1 MLVGM
6 RAVGLTEFG
15 GPDVLHVL
23 DLPDPQ
29 AGPGEVRIRVHAA
42 AVNPTDTLL
51 RSGAQARRVKGVP
64 PPYVPGMDAAGVLEQ
79 IGEGVVTDLQPGDHV
94 MAIVV
99 PRGSHG
105 AYAERI
111 VVPAESVARVP
122 KGASDAEAASLPMN
136 GLTARLALHLLDLDR
151 GQTLGVTGAAGALGG
166 YAIQL
171 AKADGLRV
179 VADAAPRDESLVKEL
194 GADIVLPRG
203 DDYPERIRTAVPEG
217 VHGLVDAALF
227 DRLAL
232 PAVRDGGR
240 IATVRGFSD
249 AGERGVT
256 FHPVMV
262 RDYAREQAELDRLR
276 QQVEDGQVTLRVA
289 RTLPAEEASEAH
301 RLLEAGGVRGRLILQ
316 LDG

>member
-1 MLVGM
+1 M
-6 RAVGLTEFG
+6 
-15 GPDVLHVL
+15 
-23 DLPDPQ
+23 
-29 AGPGEVRIRVHAA
+29 
-42 AVNPTDTLL
+42 
-51 RSGAQARRVKGVP
+51 
-64 PPYVPGMDAAGVLEQ
+64 
-79 IGEGVVTDLQPGDHV
+79 
-94 MAIVV
+94 
-99 PRGSHG
+99 
-105 AYAERI
+105 
-111 VVPAESVARVP
+111 
-122 KGASDAEAASLPMN
+122 
-136 GLTARLALHLLDLDR
+136 
-151 GQTLGVTGAAGALGG
+151 
-166 YAIQL
+166 
-171 AKADGLRV
+171 
-179 VADAAPRDESLVKEL
+179 
-194 GADIVLPRG
+194 LPRG